1 MLCFISRVAYASDH
15 SQVRTGYALPE
26 LCSAG
31 VDGGAPAERFV
42 IMAAPSS
49 ASRRAVHTALARP
62 ARAVR
67 HQRRGPA
74 RGAGPCRI
82 HAVHVGYCRHD
93 HAADARRCSKRSHSR
108 DSAGAAPTWR
118 GGLARAS
125 TNRAQAPTAQQTFT
139 PAQLV
144 AISDA
149 PPASEFPETR
159 LISRIAQAPARYT
172 PYSFRYTSPAGDLD
186 KDSQFYTDTV
196 SDLHREAPAYARVER
211 ERSLPQS
218 AWHTLCVAPPR
229 RKGASPAKAA
239 LACVDV
245 GQPSVSASG

>member
-1 MLCFISRVAYASDH
+1 MLCLISRVAYASDH
-15 SQVRTGYALPE
+15 SQVRTGYMPSLNYVRQASTAAPLPSALLSWQLHHPPLVAQCIQLLHVLHVLFDINAAAPLE
-26 LCSAG
+26 AQDPVAYTLWDIAG
-31 VDGGAPAERFV
+31 MITQLMHG
-42 IMAAPSS
+42 AAPSE
-49 ASRRAVHTALARP
+49 ATAAILRELHRHSVEVLLARRQP
-62 ARAVR
+62 V
-67 HQRRGPA
+67 
-74 RGAGPCRI
+74 
-82 HAVHVGYCRHD
+82 
-93 HAADARRCSKRSHSR
+93 
-108 DSAGAAPTWR
+108 
-118 GGLARAS
+118 L
-125 TNRAQAPTAQQTFT
+125 QAPTAQQTYT

-172 PYSFRYTSPAGDLD
+172 PYSFRHTSPAGDLD

-211 ERSLPQS
+211 ERSLHQS

-245 GQPSVSASG
+245 GQPSVSGSG